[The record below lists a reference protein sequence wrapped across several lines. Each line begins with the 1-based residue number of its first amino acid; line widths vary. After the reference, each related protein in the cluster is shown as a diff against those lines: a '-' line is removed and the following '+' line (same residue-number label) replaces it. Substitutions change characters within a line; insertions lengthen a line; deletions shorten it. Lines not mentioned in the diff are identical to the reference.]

1 MRALL
6 EAESGDTKSAAV
18 HLREL
23 AEDDSICAAERY
35 IIWGHLE
42 QLYAYMLDYDEAY
55 LCARTRSDLLGYLRK
70 KRQVNFIYSIIDR
83 DNRYLSILIYLI
95 R

>member
-35 IIWGHLE
+35 ITWGHLE

-55 LCARTRSDLLGYLRK
+55 LCARTRSDLLGIFEK
-70 KRQVNFIYSIIDR
+70 KTSDFIYSIIDR